1 MAGVLFGLL
10 AFKPILGLLI
20 PPLLLIRKD
29 WSAFISASLTVIATA
44 LLPALLWG
52 SEVWI
57 LFFSQAME
65 IQQNT
70 LHHATGIGMH
80 MIPSAFNSARIL
92 GADTLTSYIAQ
103 GLLSTTAFII
113 FIIYFIKNRNL
124 SRHTLRALKIF

>member
-113 FIIYFIKNRNL
+113 FIIYLIKTEIYLGTRL
-124 SRHTLRALKIF
+124 ALKIF